1 MPCEA
6 GSNVEVS
13 DGNRMLS
20 EYEAAKLAKDARRE
34 PYPSLASVWAAVIG
48 TVILIAAAALS
59 EAPAPAADVAAM
71 PPRVSPAIAHSRE
84 LYEER
89 RARFEQARSGGA
101 QPLPKS
107 YSAAT
112 AGGQELADQQADAA
126 GNERPRPPA
135 R

>member
-1 MPCEA
+1 
-6 GSNVEVS
+6 
-13 DGNRMLS
+13 MLS

-34 PYPSLASVWAAVIG
+34 PYPSPASIWAAVIG
-48 TVILIAAAALS
+48 TAILIVAAALS
-59 EAPAPAADVAAM
+59 DAPAPAPDVAAT
-71 PPRVSPAIAHSRE
+71 PPRVSPAIAHSRQ

-101 QPLPKS
+101 RPVEKS

-112 AGGQELADQQADAA
+112 TDAQELADRQADVA
-126 GNERPRPPA
+126 GTERPSPPA